1 MISYKDTDSKE
12 YNENDGG
19 KHIDIS
25 VVVPVYGCPGALPEL
40 HKRLTS
46 TLSKLV
52 KEYEII
58 LVDDC
63 DKKNSWA
70 EVAKLCEKDNHVKG
84 FHLSRNFGQ
93 PHAITCGVDYC
104 SGEWLVVMDCDLQDR
119 PEAIAD
125 LYKKAM
131 EGYDVVFALRKERKD
146 SAITKAFSKMFH
158 RLYEFLSGM
167 SYESGKANFSI
178 VNKKVIDNY
187 KKIRE
192 HSRAYQMFI
201 DWLGFRTTSIEITGD
216 KRFEGKSSYSFMK
229 KLKFAIANITSQS
242 NKPLYLSAALG
253 LFISFCAFIY
263 IIVIIILAATG
274 WYDVMGFPTIVA
286 SIYLMGGLILAA
298 VGIVGIYLGNVFNET
313 KNRPIYVVAES
324 RNVEESYIPRQ

>member
-104 SGEWLVVMDCDLQDR
+104 SGEWLVVMDCDLQGTDR
-119 PEAIAD
+119 KLLQIFIRR
-125 LYKKAM
+125 LWKAM
-131 EGYDVVFALRKERKD
+131 
-146 SAITKAFSKMFH
+146 M
-158 RLYEFLSGM
+158 LS
-167 SYESGKANFSI
+167 SHF
-178 VNKKVIDNY
+178 V
-187 KKIRE
+187 
-192 HSRAYQMFI
+192 
-201 DWLGFRTTSIEITGD
+201 
-216 KRFEGKSSYSFMK
+216 
-229 KLKFAIANITSQS
+229 
-242 NKPLYLSAALG
+242 
-253 LFISFCAFIY
+253 
-263 IIVIIILAATG
+263 
-274 WYDVMGFPTIVA
+274 
-286 SIYLMGGLILAA
+286 
-298 VGIVGIYLGNVFNET
+298 
-313 KNRPIYVVAES
+313 
-324 RNVEESYIPRQ
+324 RNVRIQQLPKPFLKCSIGFMSSFRE